1 MPTNFAYCGF
11 QGQVS
16 SLPSRLVGLSEEASL
31 RGIGFTEYWYNR
43 AGSITQSVSGVL
55 VCACECGPGCTFSF
69 SFGADAKGP
78 CDLFALRGP
87 GEDARGSWSS
97 SHRGRLL
104 AIAPRVLE
112 RLFRK
117 PLSQIRVEPKF
128 CNLRERT
135 HVLYLLASLADEHS
149 GKRPVDYLFV
159 ESVTLAILWASGIPQ
174 SEKTRKSPALSPAQI
189 GIIRELIAANL
200 TKCLSLREMASAVD
214 LSESYFVR
222 AFKGSFGETPYRY
235 VLRERVALAE
245 TLIQNSDLPL
255 SEIAV
260 PAGFPDANRMGRTFR
275 QITGRSPIEIVK
287 SRRRL

>member
-1 MPTNFAYCGF
+1 MD
-11 QGQVS
+11 S
-16 SLPSRLVGLSEEASL
+16 
-31 RGIGFTEYWYNR
+31 
-43 AGSITQSVSGVL
+43 
-55 VCACECGPGCTFSF
+55 
-69 SFGADAKGP
+69 
-78 CDLFALRGP
+78 
-87 GEDARGSWSS
+87 
-97 SHRGRLL
+97 
-104 AIAPRVLE
+104 
-112 RLFRK
+112 
-117 PLSQIRVEPKF
+117 
-128 CNLRERT
+128 
-135 HVLYLLASLADEHS
+135 
-149 GKRPVDYLFV
+149 LFV

-174 SEKTRKSPALSPAQI
+174 SEKARKSPTLSASQI
-189 GIIRELIAANL
+189 GIIQELIAANL

-275 QITGRSPIEIVK
+275 QITGRSPTEIVK

>member
-16 SLPSRLVGLSEEASL
+16 SLPSRFVGLSEEASL
-31 RGIGFTEYWYNR
+31 RGIGFTEYWYNK
-43 AGSITQSVSGVL
+43 AGTITQSVAGVL
-55 VCACECGPGCTFSF
+55 VCACECGPECTFSF
-69 SFGADAKGP
+69 SFAADVKRP

-87 GEDARGSWSS
+87 GEDAYGSWSG

-117 PLSQIRVEPKF
+117 PLSQIRVEPTF

-135 HVLYLLASLADEHS
+135 HVLYLLASLADEYS
-149 GKRPVDYLFV
+149 GKRPVDSLFV

-174 SEKTRKSPALSPAQI
+174 SEKARKSPTLSASQI
-189 GIIRELIAANL
+189 GIIQELIAANL

-275 QITGRSPIEIVK
+275 QITGRSPTEIVK